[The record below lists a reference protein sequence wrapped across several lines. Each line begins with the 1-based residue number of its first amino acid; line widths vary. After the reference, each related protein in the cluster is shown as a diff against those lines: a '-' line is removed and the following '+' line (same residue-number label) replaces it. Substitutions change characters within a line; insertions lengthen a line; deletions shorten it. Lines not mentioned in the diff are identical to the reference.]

1 MYRKLF
7 LTVLPLMAAL
17 ILSVACTPTQPEA
30 SSSSPPAATA
40 ADPEEAAF
48 AEQRERMV
56 IETIQARGI
65 SDERVL
71 EAMRTVPRHLFVPE
85 EQRGHAYG
93 DYPLPIGF
101 GQTISQP
108 YIVAL
113 MTELLELQPGD
124 RVLEIG
130 TGSGYQAAILASI
143 PDLEVYSVEIVPELA
158 QRAQQL
164 LQDLEYQVNAI
175 QGDGYYGWAEH
186 APFDAIIVTA
196 APDHVP
202 PPLLDQIADGGRMVI
217 PVGPPGGYQSLWKL
231 VRELGGELKAYN
243 MGGVAFVPLTGAG
256 VEEHDAEGGYEWPFP
271 R

>member
-175 QGDGYYGWAEH
+175 QGDGYYGYRKNTLPEDYKEFPVESISNHTASTTYYTQCQKANCQQYSYAANAQADNGSEDRKKGR
-186 APFDAIIVTA
+186 DASSA
-196 APDHVP
+196 Y
-202 PPLLDQIADGGRMVI
+202 G
-217 PVGPPGGYQSLWKL
+217 
-231 VRELGGELKAYN
+231 LG
-243 MGGVAFVPLTGAG
+243 
-256 VEEHDAEGGYEWPFP
+256 
-271 R
+271 